1 MGVLLGIDLGEKR
14 IGTAICDERIS
25 IATPLKTISF
35 QGRKQLA
42 HELLKLVHEHHVTK
56 MVVGLPR
63 TLKGEIGPAA
73 KKVMEW
79 VEALKL
85 EIDRPWEFWD
95 ERLSSREVERVL
107 LEADVSRAKRREV
120 RDQLAAQRILQNYV
134 DCHRKSTE

>member
-14 IGTAICDERIS
+14 VGTAICDERTS

-42 HELLKLVHEHHVTK
+42 RELLQIVDEHHVTK
-56 MVVGLPR
+56 VVVGLPR
-63 TLKGEIGPAA
+63 TLKGEIGISAQ
-73 KKVMEW
+73 KVMEC

-95 ERLSSREVERVL
+95 ERFSSQEVERVL

-120 RDQLAAQRILQNYV
+120 RDQLAAQRILQSYV
-134 DCHRKSTE
+134 DSQRKHTE